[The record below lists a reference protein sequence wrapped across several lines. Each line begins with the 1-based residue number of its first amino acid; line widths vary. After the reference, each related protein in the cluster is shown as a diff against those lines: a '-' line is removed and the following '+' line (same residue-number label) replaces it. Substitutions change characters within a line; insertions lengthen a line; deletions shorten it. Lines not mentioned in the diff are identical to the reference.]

1 MDLTLKYANVTSKD
15 EAYNAVKNAIT
26 PELLAKW
33 QVKVDLE
40 YGTDNIAATG
50 KGFKLRVDFKDT
62 ECVIKLD
69 VSFLLKPLKGKI
81 LEGVEKQFK
90 RVV

>member
-1 MDLTLKYANVTSKD
+1 MDLTLKYNNVTTKE
-15 EAYNAVKNAIT
+15 EAYQAVKNAIT

-40 YGTDNIAATG
+40 YGSDNIEAKG
-50 KGFKLRVDFKDT
+50 KGFTLRVDFK
-62 ECVIKLD
+62 EEACEIILD
-69 VSFLLKPLKGKI
+69 VSILLKPLKNKI

>member
-1 MDLTLKYANVTSKD
+1 MDIKINYANVTNAD
-15 EAYNAVKNAIT
+15 EAYNAVKSAIT

-33 QVKVDLE
+33 QVKAELIYNE
-40 YGTDNIAATG
+40 KNISAEG
-50 KGFKLRVDFKDT
+50 KGFELSVDFLEDH
-62 ECVIKLD
+62 CVIAVNL
-69 VSFLLKPLKGKI
+69 SFLLKPLKAKI